1 MAKDKDRTLNP
12 AAAQRKAEKQKA
24 LKKGK
29 AAVAAQRTERYAS
42 RNPARLER
50 TIEALRAEKD
60 AKGGKLGSRDQKSL
74 EDAERDLARVKKAR
88 EALGDKAPAFGR
100 DGLGGGNERGGRGRG
115 HGDGRGGYTGL
126 GKRAREGDEGS
137 GSSGSETDE
146 SVRKIPWPRDTP
158 PPIPH
163 HRRQRNATSR
173 STNANEEPLGASR
186 IPHRNGEGE
195 GEVVPDTSLPPKP
208 VVQART
214 TYESAPVVRDL
225 RKEATQRF
233 VPSVVRRKIEAK
245 AGKGGKLLEEEE
257 VQELE
262 REGYGAAGGEA
273 GYGAGSMVGDESK
286 SGNGSGSGRAG
297 MVIDAAPA
305 VKDGEMDDVESERE
319 KRRLEEEE
327 ERFTREMEM
336 EMRIGGGDEDGGE
349 REEESRGM
357 GVGVGVEMEE
367 VSDED
372 L

>member
-29 AAVAAQRTERYAS
+29 AAVAAQRTERYAT

-50 TIEALRAEKD
+50 TIEALKAEKEV
-60 AKGGKLGSRDQKSL
+60 KGGKLGSRDQKLL

-88 EALGDKAPAFGR
+88 EALGDKAPAFGGR
-100 DGLGGGNERGGRGRG
+100 DGRGGGGGDERGGRGGGRG
-115 HGDGRGGYTGL
+115 RGDGDGGRGGHYMGL
-126 GKRAREGDEGS
+126 GKRGREDEE

-163 HRRQRNATSR
+163 QHRQRNTTSR
-173 STNANEEPLGASR
+173 PTNANEEPLGASR
-186 IPHRNGEGE
+186 MPARDGE
-195 GEVVPDTSLPPKP
+195 GEVVPNTSLPPKP
-208 VVQART
+208 VMKAKT

-225 RKEATQRF
+225 QREATSRF
-233 VPSVVRRKIEAK
+233 VPSAVRRKIEAK
-245 AGKGGKLLEEEE
+245 AGKGGRLLEEEE
-257 VQELE
+257 VQGLE
-262 REGYGAAGGEA
+262 REGYGGAGGGGMVE
-273 GYGAGSMVGDESK
+273 VGDGE
-286 SGNGSGSGRAG
+286 GRMGGSERGGV
-297 MVIDAAPA
+297 VIDAAPA
-305 VKDGEMDDVESERE
+305 AKDGEGGDKERKRE
-319 KRRLEEEE
+319 RRRLEEEE
-327 ERFTREMEM
+327 ERFRREMEM
-336 EMRIGGGDEDGGE
+336 EIGGGSADEGGAG
-349 REEESRGM
+349 REEEAR